1 MLNGQD
7 AFFRPFHW
15 AHNTMDR
22 VALRHHAISRIKE
35 RLNIRSG
42 DTESLRKFILLN
54 LVCLV
59 GIIALIPMALLA
71 FSQAN
76 PYLGSIDVVVAVLLC
91 GNLIYLHRGG
101 KIETASYIGIV
112 YALLLFWFLVFS
124 GGVNNTAYVW
134 SYTFPLFAMFLLG
147 SKKGLAANLVFI
159 VPTILFLVVEP
170 DWPMATSY
178 PNNLKQ
184 RFIPSF
190 VVVLIYAYLFESI
203 REKYYQRLERE
214 IWEHKKTAAKLREAK
229 LVSEKASQAKSE
241 FLASMSHE
249 LRTPLNH
256 IIGFSELLVDR
267 HLGNLNT
274 DQEEYLNDVLDSGK
288 HLLSLINDILDL
300 SKVESGKMRLDP
312 GQIDLAHL
320 IQKSGLMIKDK
331 VHKHKIRFTI
341 QLEAMPQSIIADE
354 RKLKQI
360 LYNLLSNAIKFTP
373 EDGAITITGRQL
385 VLSQGE
391 ILTSDGRRLTLPS
404 MVGQGDGGT
413 QNWIEIAVTDT
424 GVGLAK
430 EDLDKVFDPF
440 EQVNQSVYRHA
451 QGTGLGLSLAKDFVN
466 LHGGVIWVESGG
478 VDTGSRF
485 VFLLPIDQSAP
496 ATSPVGGALN
506 PEACPL

>member
-1 MLNGQD
+1 
-7 AFFRPFHW
+7 
-15 AHNTMDR
+15 
-22 VALRHHAISRIKE
+22 
-35 RLNIRSG
+35 
-42 DTESLRKFILLN
+42 
-54 LVCLV
+54 
-59 GIIALIPMALLA
+59 
-71 FSQAN
+71 
-76 PYLGSIDVVVAVLLC
+76 
-91 GNLIYLHRGG
+91 
-101 KIETASYIGIV
+101 
-112 YALLLFWFLVFS
+112 
-124 GGVNNTAYVW
+124 
-134 SYTFPLFAMFLLG
+134 
-147 SKKGLAANLVFI
+147 
-159 VPTILFLVVEP
+159 
-170 DWPMATSY
+170 
-178 PNNLKQ
+178 
-184 RFIPSF
+184 
-190 VVVLIYAYLFESI
+190 
-203 REKYYQRLERE
+203 
-214 IWEHKKTAAKLREAK
+214 
-229 LVSEKASQAKSE
+229 
-241 FLASMSHE
+241 
-249 LRTPLNH
+249 
-256 IIGFSELLVDR
+256 
-267 HLGNLNT
+267 
-274 DQEEYLNDVLDSGK
+274 
-288 HLLSLINDILDL
+288 
-300 SKVESGKMRLDP
+300 MRLDP

-341 QLEAMPQSIIADE
+341 QLQVMPQSIIADE

-391 ILTSDGRRLTLPS
+391 ILTSDGRRLTPPS